1 MSPLLLLVLA
11 LQSPI
16 EEGIK
21 LLDAGKP
28 AEAEAQFLKAVATDA
43 KDYSAYFNLA
53 FAQSVQN
60 KDPEAIAN
68 YRKVLELKPGLYEAE
83 LNLGILLLRQKLPKD
98 AIPLL
103 DAAAKAKPDQYR
115 PNYYLGEAL
124 IDVNRGA
131 EAEAAYRRALAINA
145 KSAEAAQGVGQ
156 SLLNQG
162 KTADGA
168 VFIEQAASLDPNFQ
182 PALLHLASVYEAD
195 KNFDAAIA
203 IYRRFPDEPGARER
217 LGELLI
223 KTGKAAS
230 AIPELEA
237 AVKASPTAANLTA
250 LATAYLQAKQP
261 EKCQPVLDA
270 ALRLEPSNGELRVL
284 YGRLLR
290 DLRKFDLAA
299 NQFALAVKLNP
310 QSAEAWADLAM
321 VTVMLE
327 RYDVALPALD
337 QVKRLNAD
345 KPGHKY
351 LRAIT
356 LDKIKQNKQQ
366 AKLAAAAYQDF
377 LNSAGG
383 NFPDEEFKAR
393 TRLKILE
400 REINK

>member
-1 MSPLLLLVLA
+1 VSPLLLLVLA

-60 KDPEAIAN
+60 KDSEATIN

-337 QVKRLNAD
+337 QVKRLNAE

>member
-1 MSPLLLLVLA
+1 MSALFYLALA
-11 LQSPI
+11 LQTPI
-16 EEGIK
+16 EDGIK
-21 LLDAGKP
+21 ALDAGKP
-28 AEAEAQFLKAVATDA
+28 AEAEILFAKAVAADA

-68 YRKVLELKPGLYEAE
+68 YRKVLELKPGIYEAE

-203 IYRRFPDEPGARER
+203 IYRRFPNEPGARER

-223 KTGKAAS
+223 ETGKAAS

-327 RYDVALPALD
+327 RYDIALPALD
-337 QVKRLNAD
+337 QVKRLNAE

-377 LNSAGG
+377 LNSADGK
-383 NFPDEEFKAR
+383 FPDEEFKAR